1 MKLSLCS
8 SSLGPALGN
17 GKWGSC
23 PQEPGLRAA
32 SMEGGKKRKGKRR
45 KGHEKERGRER
56 EIEIGMMVA
65 APTMYRMV
73 TMCQTLYFCHIV

>member
-8 SSLGPALGN
+8 SSLGPALAN

-32 SMEGGKKRKGKRR
+32 SIALRS
-45 KGHEKERGRER
+45 KESQRGREGRKGRGQGERDMR
-56 EIEIGMMVA
+56 EREEE
-65 APTMYRMV
+65 REK
-73 TMCQTLYFCHIV
+73 QR